1 MKKLF
6 FAGLVLV
13 MNLSANASNLKEGK
27 STDFNS
33 MKKESVQ
40 LTPEQFIEKIKVGDM
55 SWSRGGITYEE
66 YLQTIADWCNETN
79 VWQLA
84 GFKKPLNAA
93 NVKYMIVN
101 SSPMLLTVPAK
112 AMKIMGSNPTT
123 GTVGYFFNEFEMD
136 VKFLT
141 FKSNN
146 GYLIPLV
153 KYTCFNGGGGYA
165 VSPDVIT
172 VTKVNEVTK
181 INYRDSVVQVIERV
195 RIEDHVTVIDR
206 VTQVNQVYTGCST
219 CQSYQPVYCQGYD
232 RPVATGFG
240 LSLGLNFTFV
250 KNNQQAAPAQPININ
265 ISNPVTVINTNTN
278 NNNNN
283 NNQQNTPVV
292 LPGEVIVPQTPGG
305 QPVDGNPVVINPGGT
320 PVDPNP
326 VVINPGGTPVDPNG
340 TILNPNG
347 TPVDP
352 NGTATNPDGT
362 PVDPLK
368 NSSANT
374 SARIASVSP
383 VQVGSGKFGSKD
395 QTTAKVNTEQ
405 PITTVAPQQKS
416 GKFGQVTPQSN
427 SGSKIAATPVQQT
440 VVKNGKFGQTSQ
452 NAYVA
457 PTNNQSARNV
467 QPTYTNGSSAKYKNQ
482 SSYSPQPVYTN
493 KPANVNYGNN
503 GSSRFSNNSSSMNNS
518 GARMNTGPRPG
529 SGKFK

>member
-6 FAGLVLV
+6 FAVLVLV
-13 MNLSANASNLKEGK
+13 MNLSVNATTWKQGESK
-27 STDFNS
+27 DFNP
-33 MKKESVQ
+33 MKKDNLQ
-40 LTPEQFIEKIKVGDM
+40 MTPEQFQEAIKNDDM
-55 SWSRGGITYEE
+55 SWSRESISLTE
-66 YLQTIADWCNETN
+66 YCQQIADWNNANEIWK
-79 VWQLA
+79 VA
-84 GFKKPLNAA
+84 GFKGPLT
-93 NVKYMIVN
+93 VSQIKYMIVN
-101 SSPMLLTVPAK
+101 SKPMLITVPAG
-112 AMKIMGSNPTT
+112 AMKIMGADPKGGLGWFYNQ
-123 GTVGYFFNEFEMD
+123 YEMD

-141 FKSNN
+141 FKANN
-146 GYLIPLV
+146 GYVIPMV
-153 KYTCFNGGGGYA
+153 KYLCFNGVGGFA

-172 VTKVNEVTK
+172 VTKVNEITK
-181 INYRDSVVQVIERV
+181 INYRDSVIQVIEKV
-195 RIEDHVTVIDR
+195 RIEDHVTVVDHVTQYDR
-206 VTQVNQVYTGCST
+206 VQTGCSD
-219 CQSYQPVYCQGYD
+219 CYRPVYCQGYD
-232 RPVATGFG
+232 RPAAVGFG
-240 LSLGLNFTFV
+240 FNFGLNFTFV
-250 KNNQQAAPAQPININ
+250 KEQQVAPTQQPINIY
-265 ISNPVTVINTNTN
+265 ISNPVTVVTTNTN
-278 NNNNN
+278 NNNN
-283 NNQQNTPVV
+283 QQQQQQTTPVV
-292 LPGEVIVPQTPGG
+292 LPGEVITPQPGG

-340 TILNPNG
+340 TIINPNG

-368 NSSANT
+368 GSNT
-374 SARIASVSP
+374 NSARIASVSP
-383 VQVGSGKFGSKD
+383 VQAGSGKFGQQD
-395 QTTAKVNTEQ
+395 QSAAKVIQTEQ
-405 PITTVAPQQKS
+405 PIATVAPQQKS
-416 GKFGQVTPQSN
+416 GKFGQVTSQSN
-427 SGSKIAATPVQQT
+427 SGAKIATTLPVQQT

>member
-6 FAGLVLV
+6 FAVLVLV
-13 MNLSANASNLKEGK
+13 MNLSANANNLKEGK
-27 STDFNS
+27 SADFNS
-33 MKKESVQ
+33 MKKEGVQ
-40 LTPEQFIEKIKVGDM
+40 LTPEQFIEKIKTGDM

-84 GFKKPLNAA
+84 GFNKPLNVA

-101 SSPMLLTVPAK
+101 STPMLVTVPAK
-112 AMKIMGSNPTT
+112 ALKVMGSSPN
-123 GTVGYFFNEFEMD
+123 GSVGYFFNEFEMD

-153 KYTCFNGGGGYA
+153 KYTCFNGVGGFA
-165 VSPDVIT
+165 VSPEVVTITKT
-172 VTKVNEVTK
+172 VTKEEVRVRDSIVIREVPVEKVILKEVT
-181 INYRDSVVQVIERV
+181 VVNRVEERV
-195 RIEDHVTVIDR
+195 GGCSDCYVR
-206 VTQVNQVYTGCST
+206 QVYCSGCT
-219 CQSYQPVYCQGYD
+219 QPA
-232 RPVATGFG
+232 ATGFG
-240 LSLGLNFTFV
+240 FNLSLNFTKV
-250 KNNQQAAPAQPININ
+250 QQQQAQPIVIQQTPTNIT
-265 ISNPVTVINTNTN
+265 IVNTN

-283 NNQQNTPVV
+283 NQNNNQQQQQNTPVV
-292 LPGEVIVPQTPGG
+292 LPGEVITPQPGG
-305 QPVDGNPVVINPGGT
+305 QPVDGNPVVINSGGT

-340 TILNPNG
+340 TVLNPGG

-362 PVDPLK
+362 PVDPFK
-368 NSSANT
+368 NSNT
-374 SARIASVSP
+374 SNSARVASVSP
-383 VQVGSGKFGSKD
+383 VQTGSGKFGQ
-395 QTTAKVNTEQ
+395 QTPSAKIIQTEQ

-416 GKFGQVTPQSN
+416 GKFGQVTSQSN
-427 SGSKIAATPVQQT
+427 SGSKIATTPVQQT
-440 VVKNGKFGQTSQ
+440 TVKSGKFGQTSQ

-467 QPTYTNGSSAKYKNQ
+467 QPTYTNGSSAKYNNQ
-482 SSYSPQPVYTN
+482 NSYSPQPVYTN
-493 KPANVNYGNN
+493 KPANVNYGN
-503 GSSRFSNNSSSMNNS
+503 GSSKFSNNSGSMNNS
-518 GARMNTGPRPG
+518 GARMNMNSGPRPS